1 MAASEELFCKP
12 VLVCMKSADR
22 EDRRAHIR
30 VTVELSTVTNPVHKK
45 ELVVRLTDDSDLFFL
60 FNLALG
66 EEDFQMLKSQ
76 QGLLV
81 DFGAFPQ
88 KFIDLL
94 ELCLQEEQKENP
106 KFLLQFVSGNSTD
119 RGCAHLNIVETNP
132 FKHLTHLSLRFAP
145 GNDTDVK
152 KYLAVCLKNLKEER
166 SSLQNKLESTE
177 AELSQRLRNTQD
189 ALSAKSVELDKLKS
203 ELQTTT
209 SSLTNKHVQEVT
221 SEREKALKVQTDLQ
235 QQIEHTRRELEQ
247 THRQASR
254 QLETRV
260 GELEK
265 VNKDL
270 TDRRY
275 RAESTIRD
283 LKAKLAGLEEESHRA
298 KQDVQSLRREN
309 ASLDSECHDKDKRL
323 SQLKTR
329 VAVLEQEVKDKGEV
343 GERTNQL
350 METAHEQKR
359 RLEES
364 LEQKQVQI
372 AKMETTIKSMSEEI
386 LKGNEI
392 IKRLQGDL
400 KGYMSK
406 MKLKNAVTTKQE
418 KVLTEKERELDRA
431 SQELKTVRDQLKQKE
446 EENRKLNETLES
458 TMEKLEE
465 SKQLLKTNENVIQ
478 WLNKQVTESQLQ
490 AQNRHGTFE
499 MPSAISSSANS
510 FKPPMGLHN
519 YSTPVSTV
527 STLSA
532 DSASQPMAY
541 RPPLVPINHQ
551 PQIQYNPHG
560 AARRSVTPTE
570 RMRKSV
576 SPNIPPIPEEIT
588 PSPGPRSASPAA
600 SQGAPALDPKYLQRR
615 EDTIPVRGLSR
626 NSPPPNLQEPATLNT
641 RPKENVPQSS
651 RVNGQNVGPQKAHV
665 TMAGQ
670 NVRLSKASIVPQ
682 APLRPMMPAQ
692 PPLMSAYF
700 PGKVTS

>member
-1 MAASEELFCKP
+1 MAATEELFCKP
-12 VLVCMKSADR
+12 VFICMKSADR

-106 KFLLQFVSGNSTD
+106 KFLLQFVSGSGSD

-132 FKHLTHLSLRFAP
+132 FKHLTHLALRFAP

-166 SSLQNKLESTE
+166 SALQHKLESTE

-189 ALSAKSVELDKLKS
+189 ALSSKSVELDKLKS

-235 QQIEHTRRELEQ
+235 QQIDHTRRELEQ

-254 QLETRV
+254 QMEARVNELET
-260 GELEK
+260 

-283 LKAKLAGLEEESHRA
+283 LKSKLAGLEEESHRA
-298 KQDVQSLRREN
+298 KQEVQSLRREN
-309 ASLDSECHDKDKRL
+309 GSLDSECHEKDKRL

-329 VAVLEQEVKDKGEV
+329 VAVLEQEVKDKEEV

-350 METAHEQKR
+350 METTHEQKR

-418 KVLTEKERELDRA
+418 KVLTEKERDLERA
-431 SQELKTVRDQLKQKE
+431 SQELKTAREHLKQKE

-499 MPSAISSSANS
+499 MPSAISSANS

-532 DSASQPMAY
+532 DSQPMAF

-551 PQIQYNPHG
+551 AQIQYNPHG
-560 AARRSVTPTE
+560 ATRRSVTPTE

-576 SPNIPPIPEEIT
+576 SPTIPPIPEEIT
-588 PSPGPRSASPAA
+588 PSPGSRSASPAA
-600 SQGAPALDPKYLQRR
+600 TQGAPALDPKYLQRR

-626 NSPPPNLQEPATLNT
+626 NSPPPNLQETVNT
-641 RPKENVPQSS
+641 HPKENVPQLS
-651 RVNGQNVGPQKAHV
+651 RHNGQNIGPPKGQVA
-665 TMAGQ
+665 MATQ
-670 NVRLSKASIVPQ
+670 NIRLSKASIVPQ
-682 APLRPMMPAQ
+682 APLRPKMPAQ

-700 PGKVTS
+700 PGKVMS